1 MEKRIIAYREYMDRI
16 LEQLKSVLT
25 GKCASAEEGKTAGE
39 GASAEEGKTAEED
52 IRTQVEALKKEHLT
66 QISFFQHER
75 LVHLIVTVTFA
86 ILEMLAVLTAL
97 LFPGIATLLL
107 VIVVMVLLIPY
118 IRHYYILENEVQKMY
133 GQYDRLNTLLG
144 EQCENHTDVL
154 IFHTFRNGDFY
165 E

>member
-1 MEKRIIAYREYMDRI
+1 MEKRIIAYRKYMDRI
-16 LEQLKSVLT
+16 LEQLRSVLT
-25 GKCASAEEGKTAGE
+25 GEGARAEEGKT
-39 GASAEEGKTAEED
+39 TEED
-52 IRTQVEALKKEHLT
+52 IRIQVEALKKEHLT

-133 GQYDRLNTLLG
+133 GQYDRLNALLG
-144 EQCENHTDVL
+144 EQCEKSH
-154 IFHTFRNGDFY
+154 
-165 E
+165 

>member
-16 LEQLKSVLT
+16 LEQLRSVLT
-25 GKCASAEEGKTAGE
+25 GEGARAEEGKTTGE
-39 GASAEEGKTAEED
+39 GAQAEEGKTTGEGAPAEEGKTAEED

-144 EQCENHTDVL
+144 DQCEKSH
-154 IFHTFRNGDFY
+154 
-165 E
+165 